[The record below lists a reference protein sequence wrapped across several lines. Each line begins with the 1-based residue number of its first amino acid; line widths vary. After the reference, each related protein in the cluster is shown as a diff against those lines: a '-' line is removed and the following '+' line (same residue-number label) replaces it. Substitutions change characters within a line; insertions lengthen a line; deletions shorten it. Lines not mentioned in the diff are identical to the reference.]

1 MIDALPLFTFS
12 LLLFP
17 CLLRFPFLFETYST
31 VNCSFL
37 IAHCSFFHIFP
48 KSKTADIKAYIDKT
62 HWNSI
67 KQEGKEIGKKVCI
80 RFPGAKIYSKNENWS
95 GYVI

>member
-1 MIDALPLFTFS
+1 MIDALPIFPFSFFPFPFS
-12 LLLFP
+12 LFG
-17 CLLRFPFLFETYST
+17 
-31 VNCSFL
+31 
-37 IAHCSFFHIFP
+37 
-48 KSKTADIKAYIDKT
+48 DIKADIDKT

-67 KQEGKEIGKKVCI
+67 KQEGQEIGKKVCI